1 MTRRTE
7 KKRVTAIS
15 IRLLNIVELDRVR
28 EIDVS
33 ESGSIVYKQV
43 GRRVE
48 LAYEE
53 WHRPPRSE
61 ETWNCYIEL
70 WKPILVDRG
79 CAVGAFAGDLLVGI
93 AVLRFRLTERMAQLA
108 ALFVSRDYRRFH
120 IAQRLMDEVARR
132 ARQYGA
138 AALYVSATPSAS
150 AIGFYTSQG
159 FEATDQVNEE
169 LYELEPED
177 IHLVKAL

>member
-1 MTRRTE
+1 MTRRAA
-7 KKRVTAIS
+7 KKLMTAVS
-15 IRLLNIVELDRVR
+15 IRPLNIVELARVR

-33 ESGSIVYKQV
+33 ESGSTVYKQV

-53 WHRPPRSE
+53 WHRPLRSE

-70 WKPILVDRG
+70 WKPMLEDEG
-79 CAVGAFAGDLLVGI
+79 CAIGAFAGDVLVGL
-93 AVLRFRLTERMAQLA
+93 AVLRFRLTERVAQLA
-108 ALFVSRDYRRFH
+108 ALFVSRDYRRLH
-120 IAQRLMDEVARR
+120 IAQRLMEEVECL

-138 AALYVSATPSAS
+138 DALYVSATPSES
-150 AIGFYTSQG
+150 AIGFYASQG
-159 FEATDQVNEE
+159 FEATDQFNEE

-177 IHLVKAL
+177 IHLMKAL